1 MKLSAYAKKMG
12 VSYRT
17 AWNWWKAGQ
26 LPGTQMP
33 SGTIVIEE
41 PTIPS
46 VPSERVAVYARVS
59 STENRSNLASQA
71 ERLIAY
77 CTARGYRIE
86 QVVKEVGSGINES
99 RPKFLKLLGDPAV
112 TVIVVEHQD
121 RATRFGFRYLETTL
135 QQQGR
140 RIEIVN
146 LADNGQ
152 EELMADL
159 VAIVYAFSARLYG
172 PRRAKR
178 KTEQIIKT
186 LTEPESRPER
196 EESADAT
203 GGTTP
208 DRSP

>member
-99 RPKFLKLLGDPAV
+99 RPK
-112 TVIVVEHQD
+112 
-121 RATRFGFRYLETTL
+121 
-135 QQQGR
+135 
-140 RIEIVN
+140 
-146 LADNGQ
+146 
-152 EELMADL
+152 
-159 VAIVYAFSARLYG
+159 
-172 PRRAKR
+172 
-178 KTEQIIKT
+178 
-186 LTEPESRPER
+186 
-196 EESADAT
+196 
-203 GGTTP
+203 
-208 DRSP
+208 